1 VIAGAREDRAIMSD
15 TVETWKKRVASWRAS
30 GETAEEF
37 SAGRPWSAKTLLWWS
52 SRLGREG
59 ARSPTAPIVRLAQ
72 LVRGS
77 VPVER
82 ERGGSIVVEALDA
95 RLRIT
100 IELGAERDTV
110 AAILGVLVPTG
121 GQ

>member
-1 VIAGAREDRAIMSD
+1 MSD

-37 SAGRPWSAKTLLWWS
+37 SEGRPWSPKTLRWWA
-52 SRLGREG
+52 SRLGRPSTTS
-59 ARSPTAPIVRLAQ
+59 ASAAPVVRVAQ
-72 LVRGS
+72 LVRSS

-82 ERGGSIVVEALDA
+82 ERRGSIVVEALDA

-100 IELGAERDTV
+100 IEVGAERDTV
-110 AAILGVLVPTG
+110 TAVLGVLVPEAR
-121 GQ
+121 

>member
-1 VIAGAREDRAIMSD
+1 MSD

-37 SAGRPWSAKTLLWWS
+37 SEARPWSPKTLRWWS

-59 ARSPTAPIVRLAQ
+59 SSGAAPVVRIAQ
-72 LVRGS
+72 LVRS
-77 VPVER
+77 SAPLER

-100 IELGAERDTV
+100 IEVGAERDTV
-110 AAILGVLVPTG
+110 AAVLGVLVPEVR
-121 GQ
+121 